1 MKMKCSQHVASE
13 SRRNKKCD
21 YDWIRPVELPDIC
34 RISDKRFPVKAQS
47 KTSDNHGY
55 FAIILDSLM
64 ESLV

>member
-13 SRRNKKCD
+13 SRRKKKFD
-21 YDWIRPVELPDIC
+21 YDWIRPLELPDIC